1 MLINARIDP
10 YGMVDFFKIIE
21 TEHGE
26 MDGYLKYMST
36 HPDTGDRIET
46 LDNMIKGYSFKP
58 QKLLPDVN
66 WEETKMLCSKTKEP
80 NDVKMK
86 DEAN

>member
-1 MLINARIDP
+1 
-10 YGMVDFFKIIE
+10 
-21 TEHGE
+21 
-26 MDGYLKYMST
+26 
-36 HPDTGDRIET
+36 
-46 LDNMIKGYSFKP
+46 MIKGYSFKP